1 MSYELKR
8 LQFKIHNS
16 LDLLHESKLAPLLPP
31 SPEGTPCPPKFGGNF
46 ERASPSNWGTGGGEK
61 VFMQEVYYSP

>member
-8 LQFKIHNS
+8 LQFKIHHS
-16 LDLLHESKLAPLLPP
+16 LDLLHESKLAPL
-31 SPEGTPCPPKFGGNF
+31 TPQIWGNF